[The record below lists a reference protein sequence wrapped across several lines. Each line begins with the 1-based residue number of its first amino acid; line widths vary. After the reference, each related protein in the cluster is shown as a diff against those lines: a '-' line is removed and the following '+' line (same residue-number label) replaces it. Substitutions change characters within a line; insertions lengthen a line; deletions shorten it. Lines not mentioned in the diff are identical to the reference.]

1 MIKVFQN
8 WTDKQKEYFYYGF
21 LFFAVWL
28 VFGNTLFHQYN
39 LDDSYYIYLLPE
51 TGSNF
56 AATLEVF
63 TKWFGKSNYRPMPAF
78 HMAIEQYLFGQR
90 PRVFHFFNI
99 FYYSLLGLLL
109 YRVFVRFE
117 LFKAK
122 WAIFLMVLFFL
133 IHPSHSEVVASI
145 KNRDVILSMLY
156 GMLFSL
162 TILKYRE
169 SRKIW
174 LIPLALFFII
184 ASVGSKMDGVL
195 FVPFTGV
202 ILYFL
207 KGVKLKRLLIP
218 LFAIMG
224 IAIGI
229 YFMSAKV
236 LLTEPEV
243 KATTDFWENP
253 MVQVN
258 FFIGTILNTG
268 LAVNYHK
275 FMVIPKDY
283 FFYFGFKQVHIPPL
297 LSPQI
302 IIPFLIHVAIL
313 IAALVHLIR
322 GKRNKIMMGVIIY
335 FLFLVPFILMMH
347 VVAGIIAVR
356 YSFNASLGFSI
367 VVIGLYYWSSRKL
380 KPPINFIPAVLLALV
395 FIVFSYATFQR
406 NKVWKN
412 KETLFLNDLK
422 GLNKS
427 YQGNKMGGIY
437 FYNISTKLD
446 ESNPKKR
453 EYLKHAERF
462 LLTAKNIY
470 NLDPMLHQKLG
481 ELYVQNQDY
490 KKAFFSF
497 KEAIALDSNNAD
509 SWQAY
514 GNFCILANDYVRT
527 EEAFRVVL
535 NLDNDNVQAYK
546 KFILALNMQSKFD
559 EAIAMGEG
567 MIKYPT
573 IAKDGYENLGSTYW
587 QMGDTL
593 KALENYEMSIKL
605 GNEAKEIKAFIQYFK
620 R

>member
-8 WTDKQKEYFYYGF
+8 WTDKQKEYFYYTF
-21 LFFAVWL
+21 LFVAVWII
-28 VFGNTLFHQYN
+28 FGNTLFHQYN

-51 TGSNF
+51 SGSKF
-56 AATLEVF
+56 SATLEVF

-99 FYYSLLGLLL
+99 FYYSLLGMLL
-109 YRVFVRFE
+109 YRVMSRFE
-117 LFKAK
+117 LFPAK
-122 WAIFLMVLFFL
+122 WAIFLTVLFFMM
-133 IHPSHSEVVASI
+133 HPSHSEVVASI

-156 GMLFSL
+156 GLSFSL

-169 SRKIW
+169 SRKLY
-174 LIPLALFFII
+174 LIPLAIIFII
-184 ASVGSKMDGVL
+184 ASVGSKVDGVL

-202 ILYFL
+202 LLYFL
-207 KGVKLKRLLIP
+207 KGVKLRRLLIP
-218 LFAIMG
+218 LFVLML
-224 IAIGI
+224 IAIGF
-229 YFMSAKV
+229 YFVSMKV
-236 LLTEPEV
+236 FLTEPEV

-258 FFIGTILNTG
+258 FLIGTILNTG

-297 LSPQI
+297 MSPQI
-302 IIPFLIHVAIL
+302 IVPFLIHIAIFF
-313 IAALVHLIR
+313 AALYHLYK

-367 VVIGLYYWSSRKL
+367 IVIGIYYIIQQKA
-380 KPPINFIPAVLLALV
+380 KPPIALVPKTLLALIFVV
-395 FIVFSYATFQR
+395 FTFSTFQR

-437 FYNISTKLD
+437 FLNISTKMD
-446 ESNPKKR
+446 ESNPKKK

-462 LLTAKNIY
+462 LITAKNIY
-470 NLDPMLHQKLG
+470 HLDPMLHQKLG
-481 ELYVQNQDY
+481 ELYIENQNY
-490 KKAFFSF
+490 KQAYFSF
-497 KEAIALDSNNAD
+497 KDAIALDSSNVD

-514 GNFCILANDYVRT
+514 GDFCILANDFVRT
-527 EEAFRVVL
+527 EDAFRTVL
-535 NLDNDNVQAYK
+535 NLDNDNVHAYK
-546 KFILALNMQSKFD
+546 NFILALNMQSKFE
-559 EAIAMGEG
+559 EALIMGEG
-567 MIKYPT
+567 MTKYPL
-573 IAKDGYENLGSTYW
+573 IAKDGYENLGNTFWY
-587 QMGDTL
+587 MGDTL
-593 KALENYEMSIKL
+593 KAIENYKKSLEL
-605 GNEAKEIKAFIQYFK
+605 GNDSKEIIEIVQYFK
-620 R
+620 